1 MRTEWLRRMLS
12 GGRMMER
19 WIAGRAAMAVVIV
32 ACACVSLN
40 PAMAQDAKTPATPSA
55 PAGKPDA
62 PAKPEGKPDAK
73 PEEGAEAKP
82 APLPAPDA
90 DVAKL
95 NVLIERMTRA
105 VLATDIAGYMAC
117 VDKADPVFLQEQKN
131 WAKDL
136 ERKPVGEFSIK
147 AENFRAENE
156 GEVIA
161 DLTMNWKIKDGGA
174 ARFLKYAGRF
184 VDRKG
189 EWLYAGEHWKVME
202 REGVRVFFDAG
213 RENIATMICE
223 IMPDIRKHV
232 HEGFALTIGR
242 VQEIKLY
249 SSMAHLQQSI
259 YLSYTDGLSGW
270 NEPGESIKM
279 IASAHPDKEGM
290 TSVLAHEYGHVCT
303 FELGPRAND
312 APWWVLEGVA
322 ELSSESYDD
331 NGQFAQRAVRR
342 MAKNGR
348 LRDWASLSDFHNT
361 KQADMQMVYT
371 QGHAMLGYISERFGR
386 EKRIA
391 WLKAMATGS
400 SIDDASK
407 AIFDLSFAELDAQWR
422 ESLKP
427 QEEAPAPA
435 EPASKE

>member
-1 MRTEWLRRMLS
+1 MRTDPLTLTPISPCSIRRPLARTTT
-12 GGRMMER
+12 G
-19 WIAGRAAMAVVIV
+19 ALLVAA
-32 ACACVSLN
+32 CSLLFLH
-40 PAMAQDAKTPATPSA
+40 PATAQDAQSPASTNTPVLSPARTDAVPASPPDPIPAT
-55 PAGKPDA
+55 
-62 PAKPEGKPDAK
+62 
-73 PEEGAEAKP
+73 
-82 APLPAPDA
+82 DA
-90 DVAKL
+90 DVATL
-95 NVLIERMTRA
+95 HTLIDRMTRA
-105 VLATDIAGYMAC
+105 VLATDVAGYTSC
-117 VDKADPVFLQEQKN
+117 VDTSDPIFLQEQKN

-136 ERKPVGEFSIK
+136 ERKPVEVFSIK
-147 AENFRAENE
+147 AENIRTLNQHQ
-156 GEVIA
+156 VIA
-161 DLTMNWKIKDGGA
+161 DLTMNWKIKDAGSP
-174 ARFLKYAGRF
+174 RFLKFVARF

-189 EWLYAGEHWKVME
+189 QLLYAGEHWKVLE

-213 RENIATMICE
+213 RENIASMICD

-232 HEGFALTIGR
+232 HNGFALTIDR
-242 VQEIKLY
+242 AQEIKLY
-249 SSMAHLQQSI
+249 SSMSHLQQSI

-322 ELSSESYDD
+322 ELSSEFYDD

-391 WLKAMATGS
+391 WLRAMATGS
-400 SIDDASK
+400 SIDDACM
-407 AIFDLSFAELDAQWR
+407 AIFDLSFADLDTQWR
-422 ESLKP
+422 DALKP
-427 QEEAPAPA
+427 KEEAPTPA
-435 EPASKE
+435 ETPSKE

>member
-1 MRTEWLRRMLS
+1 ML
-12 GGRMMER
+12 GAFVGT
-19 WIAGRAAMAVVIV
+19 VPN
-32 ACACVSLN
+32 L
-40 PAMAQDAKTPATPSA
+40 AMAQDAKAPVPATAATPAATKA
-55 PAGKPDA
+55 PDA
-62 PAKPEGKPDAK
+62 PAT
-73 PEEGAEAKP
+73 
-82 APLPAPDA
+82 PAPDA

-95 NVLIERMTRA
+95 SALIERMARA

-117 VDKADPVFLQEQKN
+117 VDRADPVFLQEQKN
-131 WAKDL
+131 WARDL

-147 AENFRAENE
+147 AENFRVEATPAESPIE
-156 GEVIA
+156 IVA
-161 DLTMNWKIKDGGA
+161 DLTMNWTIKDAGSP
-174 ARFLKYAGRF
+174 RFLKFVAKF

-189 EWLYAGEHWKVME
+189 EWLYAGENWKVME

-213 RENIATMICE
+213 RENIAATICE
-223 IMPDIRKHV
+223 IMPAIRTHV
-232 HEGFALTIGR
+232 HQGFALTIDR
-242 VQEIKLY
+242 VQEVKLY
-249 SSMAHLQQSI
+249 SSMKHLQQSI
-259 YLSYTDGLSGW
+259 YLSYTDGLGGW
-270 NEPGESIKM
+270 NEPGESIKL
-279 IASAHPDKEGM
+279 IASAHPDKEGL

-303 FELGPRAND
+303 FELGPKAND

-322 ELSSESYDD
+322 ELSSEHYAD

-342 MAKNGR
+342 MAKSGR

-361 KQADMQMVYT
+361 TQGDMQMVYT

-400 SIDDASK
+400 AIDDASK

-427 QEEAPAPA
+427 QEEAGPVPA
-435 EPASKE
+435 ETPSKE

>member
-1 MRTEWLRRMLS
+1 MRTEWFDRVWIS
-12 GGRMMER
+12 GGLGVARR
-19 WIAGRAAMAVVIV
+19 SLGVAALAAIL
-32 ACACVSLN
+32 ACGSPN
-40 PAMAQDAKTPATPSA
+40 PAMAQDAKPATPSA
-55 PAGKPDA
+55 PTTPTLPAATKPGESSDKPQAAPDA
-62 PAKPEGKPDAK
+62 H
-73 PEEGAEAKP
+73 
-82 APLPAPDA
+82 PAPDA
-90 DVAKL
+90 EVAKL
-95 NVLIERMTRA
+95 NVLIERMTKA
-105 VLATDIAGYMAC
+105 VLATDTAGYMAC
-117 VDKADPVFLQEQKN
+117 VDRADPVFLQEQKN

-136 ERKPVGEFSIK
+136 ERMPVSEFSIQ
-147 AENFRAENE
+147 AENFRADAPAAE
-156 GEVIA
+156 GPGEIIA
-161 DLTMNWKIKDGGA
+161 DLTMNWKIKDGGS

-223 IMPDIRKHV
+223 IMPGIRAHV
-232 HEGFALTIGR
+232 HEGFALTIDR

-249 SSMAHLQQSI
+249 SSMQHLQQSI

-270 NEPGESIKM
+270 NEPNESIKM

-303 FELGPRAND
+303 FELGPKAND

-400 SIDDASK
+400 TIDDASK
-407 AIFDLSFAELDAQWR
+407 AIFDLSFTELDAQWR

-435 EPASKE
+435 DTPSKE

>member
-1 MRTEWLRRMLS
+1 MRTAWFDRVWMS
-12 GGRMMER
+12 GGLGFARR
-19 WIAGRAAMAVVIV
+19 SLGVAALAAIL
-32 ACACVSLN
+32 ACGSPN
-40 PAMAQDAKTPATPSA
+40 SAMAQDAKPATPSA
-55 PAGKPDA
+55 PTTPALPAATKPGESSDKPQAA
-62 PAKPEGKPDAK
+62 P
-73 PEEGAEAKP
+73 EAH
-82 APLPAPDA
+82 PAPDA
-90 DVAKL
+90 EVAKL
-95 NVLIERMTRA
+95 NVLIERMTKA

-117 VDKADPVFLQEQKN
+117 VDRADPVFLQEQKN

-136 ERKPVGEFSIK
+136 ERMPVSEFSIK
-147 AENFRAENE
+147 AENFRAEVSSKE
-156 GEVIA
+156 GPGEIIA
-161 DLTMNWKIKDGGA
+161 DLTMNWKIKDAGS

-189 EWLYAGEHWKVME
+189 EWLYAGEHWRVME

-213 RENIATMICE
+213 RENIAAMICE
-223 IMPDIRKHV
+223 IMPGIRKHV
-232 HEGFALTIGR
+232 HEGFALTIDR
-242 VQEIKLY
+242 VQEIRLY
-249 SSMAHLQQSI
+249 SSMQHLQHSI

-270 NEPGESIKM
+270 NEPNESIKM

-391 WLKAMATGS
+391 WLRAMATGS
-400 SIDDASK
+400 TIDDASK
-407 AIFDLSFAELDAQWR
+407 AIFDLSFTELDAQWR

-427 QEEAPAPA
+427 KEEAPAPA
-435 EPASKE
+435 ETPSKE

>member
-1 MRTEWLRRMLS
+1 MRTEWFDRVWMS
-12 GGRMMER
+12 GGSGVT
-19 WIAGRAAMAVVIV
+19 GRLLGVAALAAIL
-32 ACACVSLN
+32 ACGS
-40 PAMAQDAKTPATPSA
+40 PSFAMAQDAKA
-55 PAGKPDA
+55 PAPVNPQTPGATKAGEAPDKPQAA
-62 PAKPEGKPDAK
+62 PEPV
-73 PEEGAEAKP
+73 
-82 APLPAPDA
+82 PAPDA
-90 DVAKL
+90 EVAKL
-95 NVLIERMTRA
+95 NLLIERMTKA

-117 VDKADPVFLQEQKN
+117 VDRADSVFLQEQKN

-136 ERKPVGEFSIK
+136 ERKPVSEFSIK
-147 AENFRAENE
+147 AENFRAEGSSVE
-156 GEVIA
+156 GPGEIIA
-161 DLTMNWKIKDGGA
+161 DLTMNWKIKDGGS

-213 RENIATMICE
+213 RENIAATICE
-223 IMPDIRKHV
+223 IMPGIRAHV
-232 HEGFALTIGR
+232 HEGFALTMDR

-249 SSMAHLQQSI
+249 SSMQHLQQSI
-259 YLSYTDGLSGW
+259 YLSYTDGLGGW
-270 NEPGESIKM
+270 NEPGESIKL
-279 IASAHPDKEGM
+279 IASAHPDKEGL

-303 FELGPRAND
+303 FELGPKAND

-322 ELSSESYDD
+322 ELSSEHYAD

-342 MAKNGR
+342 MAKSGR
-348 LRDWASLSDFHNT
+348 LRDWAALSDFHNT
-361 KQADMQMVYT
+361 KQGDMQMVYT

-400 SIDDASK
+400 TIDDASK
-407 AIFDLSFAELDAQWR
+407 AIFDLSFTELDAQWR

-435 EPASKE
+435 EAPSKE

>member
-1 MRTEWLRRMLS
+1 MSTEWLRQALN
-12 GGRMMER
+12 GGWAMKR
-19 WIAGRAAMAVVIV
+19 WIAGRAAAGAVVIA
-32 ACACVSLN
+32 ACACLSLN
-40 PAMAQDAKTPATPSA
+40 PAMAQDVNA
-55 PAGKPDA
+55 PAAKPDA
-62 PAKPEGKPDAK
+62 SAQPGAH
-73 PEEGAEAKP
+73 AEAKAEP
-82 APLPAPDA
+82 IPAPDA

-95 NVLIERMTRA
+95 NVLIERMTKA
-105 VLATDIAGYMAC
+105 VLGTDIAGYMTC

-136 ERKPVGEFSIK
+136 ARKPVEEFSIK
-147 AENFRAENE
+147 AENFRAEGE
-156 GEVIA
+156 GEIIT
-161 DLTMNWKIKDGGA
+161 DLTMNWKTKDGGSE
-174 ARFLKYAGRF
+174 RFLKYAGRF

-189 EWLYAGEHWKVME
+189 EWLYAGEHWEVME

-213 RENIATMICE
+213 RENIAAMICE
-223 IMPDIRKHV
+223 VMPGIRKHV
-232 HEGFALTIGR
+232 HEGFALTIEL
-242 VQEIKLY
+242 VQEVKLY
-249 SSMAHLQQSI
+249 SSMKHLQQSI

-322 ELSSESYDD
+322 ELSCESYGD
-331 NGQFAQRAVRR
+331 NGQFAQRSARR

-348 LRDWASLSDFHNT
+348 LRDWETLSDFHNT
-361 KQADMQMVYT
+361 KQADMQLVYT

-386 EKRIA
+386 ERRIS

-400 SIDDASK
+400 TLDVACK
-407 AIFDLSFAELDAQWR
+407 AAFDLSFAELDGQWR
-422 ESLKP
+422 ESLRP
-427 QEEAPAPA
+427 QEEAPTPA
-435 EPASKE
+435 EPASRE

>member
-1 MRTEWLRRMLS
+1 MRTAWFDRVWMS
-12 GGRMMER
+12 GGLGGV
-19 WIAGRAAMAVVIV
+19 GRSLGVAALAAILG
-32 ACACVSLN
+32 CGSPS
-40 PAMAQDAKTPATPSA
+40 PATAQDAKA
-55 PAGKPDA
+55 PAPVNPGTPGATKAGEAPDKPKAA
-62 PAKPEGKPDAK
+62 PEPV
-73 PEEGAEAKP
+73 
-82 APLPAPDA
+82 PAPDA
-90 DVAKL
+90 EVAKL
-95 NVLIERMTRA
+95 NVLIERMTKA

-117 VDKADPVFLQEQKN
+117 VDRADPVFLQEQKN

-136 ERKPVGEFSIK
+136 ERMPVSEFSIK
-147 AENFRAENE
+147 AEKFRAEAPAVE
-156 GEVIA
+156 GPGEIIA
-161 DLTMNWKIKDGGA
+161 DLTMNWKIKDGGS

-213 RENIATMICE
+213 RESIATMICE
-223 IMPDIRKHV
+223 IMPGIRAHV
-232 HEGFALTIGR
+232 HEGFALTIDR

-249 SSMAHLQQSI
+249 SSMQHLQQSI

-270 NEPGESIKM
+270 NEPNESIKM

-303 FELGPRAND
+303 FELGPKAND

-322 ELSSESYDD
+322 ELSSEFYDD

-400 SIDDASK
+400 TIDDASK
-407 AIFDLSFAELDAQWR
+407 AIFDQSFAELDSQWR

-427 QEEAPAPA
+427 KEEAPAPA
-435 EPASKE
+435 EAPSKE